1 MIHAI
6 HANRIRPD
14 KGSRSFSILGY
25 IVMAAITLICL
36 RLLYTSIN
44 HIPIG
49 PVKGQVIA
57 AHQKAVITL
66 HIRHRG
72 QRSPSRSV
80 VL

>member
-36 RLLYTSIN
+36 LPCI
-44 HIPIG
+44 IE
-49 PVKGQVIA
+49 
-57 AHQKAVITL
+57 
-66 HIRHRG
+66 
-72 QRSPSRSV
+72 
-80 VL
+80 